1 VELVLVRHAES
12 TSNVSGRWQGQGD
25 APLSPHGETQVQA
38 LAGRLRARR
47 ESGWA
52 VDVVLASDLQRATR
66 TGRAAFPEAALDP
79 AWREADVGAWE
90 GLTRPEIAARFP
102 EQLEALA
109 VGRRDVALG
118 GGESLERF
126 WARTDAA
133 VEALRA
139 RVGEHGRALVFTH
152 GGVIS
157 GLVARALGR
166 RGERAAQGLARLANT
181 AITTLHFDAA
191 HPEGRLLGLNDVVH
205 LGRAA
210 IAAEERRGGAVPLV
224 TLVSAHGE
232 QPAGWPSGASVA
244 RAAIEAALREQV
256 ARAQGAD
263 VQLPLAPEA
272 LQAAVVALAHVPAGR
287 QRVFAEPAPAA
298 RSHLVLDPRQG
309 ALLVDHATP
318 HDGR

>member
-1 VELVLVRHAES
+1 MELVLVRHAES

-25 APLSPHGETQVQA
+25 APLSPHGETQVEA
-38 LAGRLRARR
+38 LAARLRARR
-47 ESGWA
+47 EAGWA

-66 TGRAAFPEAALDP
+66 TGRAAYPEASLDA
-79 AWREADVGAWE
+79 AWREADVGTWE

-109 VGRRDVALG
+109 AGRRDVALG
-118 GGESLERF
+118 GGESLARF

-191 HPEGRLLGLNDVVH
+191 HPEGRLLGLNDVAH

-210 IAAEERRGGAVPLV
+210 IAAEERRAGSAPLV
-224 TLVSAHGE
+224 TLVAAHGG
-232 QPAGWPSGASVA
+232 QPAGWPSEISPF
-244 RAAIEAALREQV
+244 RKAIEAALYEHV
-256 ARAQGAD
+256 ARAEGAE
-263 VQLPLAPEA
+263 VHLPLDPRA
-272 LQAAVVALAHVPAGR
+272 LQAAVVALAHVPAER
-287 QRVFAEPAPAA
+287 HRVFAEPQPGA

-318 HDGR
+318 EHGR

>member
-25 APLSPHGETQVQA
+25 APLSPHGETQVDA
-38 LAGRLRARR
+38 LAARLRARR
-47 ESGWA
+47 ASGWSA
-52 VDVVLASDLQRATR
+52 DVVIASDLQRATR
-66 TGRAAFPEAALDP
+66 TGRAAYPDAALDP

-102 EQLEALA
+102 DQLEALA
-109 VGRRDVALG
+109 AGRRDVALG
-118 GGESLERF
+118 GGETLERF

-139 RVGEHGRALVFTH
+139 RVGPHGRALVFTH

-191 HPEGRLLGLNDVVH
+191 HPEGRVLGLNDVVH
-205 LGRAA
+205 LGREA
-210 IAAEERRGGAVPLV
+210 IAAEERRAGGIPLV
-224 TLVSAHGE
+224 TLVAAHDG
-232 QPAGWPSGASVA
+232 QPAGWPSGALPE
-244 RAAIEAALREQV
+244 RAAIEAALRDHV
-256 ARAQGAD
+256 ARAAG
-263 VQLPLAPEA
+263 VEVHLALTPDA
-272 LQAAVVALAHVPAGR
+272 LRAAVTALAHVPSAR
-287 QRVFAEPAPAA
+287 RSVIAEPPVRA
-298 RSHLVLDPRQG
+298 RTHVALDPRQG

-318 HDGR
+318 DDGR